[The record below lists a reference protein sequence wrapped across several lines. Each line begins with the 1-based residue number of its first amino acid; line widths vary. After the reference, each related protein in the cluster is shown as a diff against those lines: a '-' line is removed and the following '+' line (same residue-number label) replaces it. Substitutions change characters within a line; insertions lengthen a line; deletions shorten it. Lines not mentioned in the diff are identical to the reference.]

1 MPKAPRWW
9 IRLTAAPGAGG
20 ANSTARILPSASGK
34 WRIRKLI
41 PRKKINSVKSR
52 RSIIMTWDAFINYAS
67 EDRIE
72 VAQPLAKKLKEYGLK
87 IWYDKFELRIGD

>member
-1 MPKAPRWW
+1 
-9 IRLTAAPGAGG
+9 
-20 ANSTARILPSASGK
+20 
-34 WRIRKLI
+34 
-41 PRKKINSVKSR
+41 
-52 RSIIMTWDAFINYAS
+52 MTWDAFINYAS